1 MEAAGFVSLVLSD
14 INTVGATEFI
24 TGIDIQ
30 PIASITNT
38 TATAEVQKSTAD
50 ITFVNN
56 DVYTFNPG
64 GGIAAI
70 TATLITSTD
79 IAGLVTDL
87 NTAAPVNTVNFTNDG
102 NKLIATYENTAVIG
116 DVSMGSLVK
125 DVGGTP
131 VTQAFEETTEGAN
144 SGTLNFATD
153 EDHIF
158 EPISEDVTVAL
169 AYGTGDKSVT
179 VTSWVESEAAADY
192 ETVDAAYASLPQ
204 TITWYDPKGV
214 VVVPRVERIDGN
226 LNDDTGGNMVAT
238 IEFNKP
244 INLEM
249 FNRAEWTVDI
259 TTGELPTFANDIDLV
274 DEIDVAGYGAAAVNA
289 DNFGRYVFVTDQAIG
304 AGTTYTVNVH
314 SELAEEATG
323 VERWFSSTGY
333 SISEGY
339 TVATD
344 VEMLPA
350 ITDTADVD
358 FDGAAG
364 TGTTFATASIRA
376 GVKAVTY
383 EAELTAANGDE
394 LEVASVPMLAVIT
407 NGSFMP
413 TGSSISVSG
422 NAVAMTA
429 ANQVRHVTG
438 FSDADGDFRVTVTSA
453 VANKN
458 ESYIVEFYVLNN
470 GNFEN
475 DGLAGETSRIEA
487 SYTAADA
494 GATSL
499 TAVNSVVA
507 GEEVTVSFTITD
519 QFGEA
524 ISATAAGKAL
534 SISLA
539 APSTDNLNESEAVP
553 ASGEVSF
560 SFTNYL
566 TVGGSDLLTATLY
579 TGTASDPT
587 VVDTA
592 VVTLYNTGATGAIQ
606 VPETLTGVITYVDFV
621 PNGEKVSAA
630 NPDPVN
636 DIVFTG
642 TIVDAN
648 GVGIPAAVVTIS
660 APGMQIQDGTRYY
673 NDTRTTNADAAGVF
687 SVNLNAHIVNTTGA
701 TVTATTADGKTAS
714 TLVKTYL
721 PSGAGNIVGDNA
733 TLNGNNLQLTVD
745 MPANIV
751 MNQTYAVTAKLT
763 DKWGNPVK
771 TSDNAVDFLGTGSIQ
786 VNGQNIVVPKDFDKN
801 GEALVYI
808 RSVKDIA
815 GPGTL
820 DVTIEDADYTSF
832 NGTAVLTTT
841 VLDFGTQATTD
852 VVTTDWNET
861 LFESSFSKVVE
872 VLESAADIVT
882 AQKVNAG
889 SFKGYVALYAKGYE
903 GQRMSAKVGN
913 DWVIVPS
920 VPAATNDLFRAVEF
934 VGAGVDISVRIYIDR
949 VLVATIPLLTK

>member
-1 MEAAGFVSLVLSD
+1 
-14 INTVGATEFI
+14 
-24 TGIDIQ
+24 
-30 PIASITNT
+30 
-38 TATAEVQKSTAD
+38 
-50 ITFVNN
+50 
-56 DVYTFNPG
+56 
-64 GGIAAI
+64 
-70 TATLITSTD
+70 
-79 IAGLVTDL
+79 
-87 NTAAPVNTVNFTNDG
+87 
-102 NKLIATYENTAVIG
+102 
-116 DVSMGSLVK
+116 
-125 DVGGTP
+125 
-131 VTQAFEETTEGAN
+131 
-144 SGTLNFATD
+144 
-153 EDHIF
+153 
-158 EPISEDVTVAL
+158 
-169 AYGTGDKSVT
+169 
-179 VTSWVESEAAADY
+179 
-192 ETVDAAYASLPQ
+192 
-204 TITWYDPKGV
+204 
-214 VVVPRVERIDGN
+214 
-226 LNDDTGGNMVAT
+226 
-238 IEFNKP
+238 
-244 INLEM
+244 
-249 FNRAEWTVDI
+249 
-259 TTGELPTFANDIDLV
+259 
-274 DEIDVAGYGAAAVNA
+274 
-289 DNFGRYVFVTDQAIG
+289 
-304 AGTTYTVNVH
+304 
-314 SELAEEATG
+314 
-323 VERWFSSTGY
+323 
-333 SISEGY
+333 
-339 TVATD
+339 
-344 VEMLPA
+344 MLPA

-422 NAVAMTA
+422 NPVAMTA

-475 DGLAGETSRIEA
+475 DGLDGGETSRIEA

-560 SFTNYL
+560 TFTNYL

-673 NDTRTTNADAAGVF
+673 NDTRTTNANAAGVF

-786 VNGQNIVVPKDFDKN
+786 VNGQNSVVPKDFDKN

-832 NGTAVLTTT
+832 DGTAVLTTT

-889 SFKGYVALYAKGYE
+889 SFKGYVALYALGYE

-913 DWVIVPS
+913 DWVIVPAI
-920 VPAATNDLFRAVEF
+920 PARTNDLFRAVEF